1 MAKDPN
7 QFYKQMRKKSK
18 EFDNREEYLNHE
30 LKIMSFRR
38 WGIHLPFKDYN
49 IEIEDWVPALAAT
62 IGKVVMV
69 TACVAAFA
77 NAPGFDLFHL
87 PEADKLAFIAENV
100 RYELLIA
107 GLLFVILFSA
117 ILNPNANLAG
127 THGPMIPLIAMIAA
141 AGGHPLALGVMVG
154 VFGLILAFT
163 KGGSKLMTLT
173 GVGVR
178 GGLLIYLGAFG
189 LMGQIGKLG
198 KWAGSLLPDGSV
210 SATKLVAADASM
222 GYVSFAVI
230 GVTLLVYA
238 YLAKVNK
245 RWLAIPLCSAL
256 AGIVALACGADFSFS
271 TSPGLPHFSPLY
283 WWGDNTG
290 WLMGW
295 PNLGHFVAVI
305 PFAILAV
312 AMWSPD
318 YLGHRVFQEMNY
330 PKDAKG
336 VLMNVDDTMIGASI
350 RQGVGSFLGGGNL
363 ASSWGTYMIPA
374 AIAKRPIP
382 GGALLTGLLCI
393 VASVLGFPMDLAM
406 WEPVLRVALIVGVF
420 LPLLEAGMQMVHK
433 HKDSLSAGICI
444 FACAFVNPVFGWAT
458 TMLLD
463 NLGFIG
469 DAERAKELSW
479 KDKLLIPGAAFIIC
493 IGSLALV
500 GQLPGIPA
508 IL

>member
-1 MAKDPN
+1 MKMSEAQPLKY
-7 QFYKQMRKKSK
+7 QQKRKKAT
-18 EFDNREEYLNHE
+18 EFESREEYLNHE
-30 LKIMSFRR
+30 LKIMSFKK
-38 WGIHLPFKDYN
+38 WGIHLPFRDYS

-69 TACVAAFA
+69 TAMVAVFA
-77 NAPGFDLFHL
+77 AQFGLS
-87 PEADKLAFIAENV
+87 PEFIAENV

-107 GLLFVILFSA
+107 GGLFVILFSA

-127 THGPMIPLIAMIAA
+127 THGPMIPLIPLIAA
-141 AGGHPLALGVMVG
+141 AGGHPLALGIMVC
-154 VFGLILAFT
+154 VFGLALAYT
-163 KGGSKLMTLT
+163 KGGSKLVTLT

-178 GGLLIYLGAFG
+178 GGLLIYLGAVG
-189 LMGQIGKLG
+189 LISQISKTQ
-198 KWAGSLLPDGSV
+198 KWA
-210 SATKLVAADASM
+210 ASGDQ
-222 GYVSFAVI
+222 GYISFAVI
-230 GVTLLVYA
+230 GITILIYA

-245 RWLAIPLCSAL
+245 RWLSIPLCSAI
-256 AGIVALACGADFSFS
+256 AGIVAFSLGADFAF
-271 TSPGLPHFSPLY
+271 TTEPGLPHFSPFY
-283 WWGDNTG
+283 WWGETTG
-290 WLMGW
+290 WQLGW
-295 PNLGHFVAVI
+295 PNLTHFVAVI

-318 YLGHRVFQEMNY
+318 YLGHRVFQELNY
-330 PKDAKG
+330 PKEAKG
-336 VLMNVDDTMIGASI
+336 VLMDVDDTMVVASI
-350 RQGVGSFLGGGNL
+350 RQGVGAFLGGGNL

-382 GGALLTGLLCI
+382 GGALLTGILC
-393 VASVLGFPMDLAM
+393 VAAGVIGYPMDLAM

-420 LPLLEAGMQMVHK
+420 LPLLEAGMQMIHK

-444 FACAFVNPVFGWAT
+444 FSCAFVNPVFGWAM

-463 NLGFIG
+463 NLGLIG
-469 DAERAKELSW
+469 NAERAKELSL

-508 IL
+508 LL